1 MIICFLA
8 IKKKKKREHA
18 EFQFQKSCRR
28 FKIKRL
34 PLNKKNSK
42 KKNNYIKKRNL
53 KNKTMNC
60 LKATCTGVYLVDDN
74 QLDEEDTT

>member
-1 MIICFLA
+1 MKVEKCKINDKELLVSYIDEFWQKNHILVKNQDFMFYA
-8 IKKKKKREHA
+8 KKK
-18 EFQFQKSCRR
+18 F
-28 FKIKRL
+28 
-34 PLNKKNSK
+34 
-42 KKNNYIKKRNL
+42 

>member
-34 PLNKKNSK
+34 PLKKNSK
-42 KKNNYIKKRNL
+42 QKNNYIKKRNL